1 MNSEQLEKKVY
12 RIQPEI
18 VNLNSDEL
26 IVLLGKAKA

>member
-1 MNSEQLEKKVY
+1 MNSEHLEKTVY